1 LLIITNGD
9 SAVGAME
16 AAGIPGVKLPWRDVL
31 HDGPVPAGLELEEL
45 SDVRAHFIASCG
57 WGEPDEVRRQFA
69 DRDATLVAFGSHDE
83 VVLWFE
89 HDLYDQLQLLQLLD
103 WFAHRDPGRTRLS
116 YAQDSEFIAEVP
128 HETLPERL
136 RERRDVTAEQLE
148 AGHLAWAAFTAPEP
162 GALERWLEAN
172 REAKG
177 SEALPFLG
185 PAIARL
191 LEEYPDATT
200 GLARS
205 ERQILEGLADGERSA
220 GELFRAVQAM
230 EEARYLGDG
239 SFFSYVQRL
248 TGAPEPLIRLASREP
263 FRLPAWDRGQSD
275 PPELPGP
282 LELTAT
288 GRQALAGERN
298 WIEIA
303 GIDRWIGGVHL
314 NVPPG

>member
-1 LLIITNGD
+1 MLIITNGD

-16 AAGIPGVKLPWRDVL
+16 EARIPGDKIPWQDVL

-45 SDVRAHFIASCG
+45 SDVRAHFISSCG
-57 WGEPDEVRRQFA
+57 WGAPDRVRREFT
-69 DRDATLVAFGSHDE
+69 DRDAALGAYGSHDE

-89 HDLYDQLQLLQLLD
+89 HDLYDQLQLFQLLD
-103 WFAHRDPGRTRLS
+103 WFAHRDLGETRLS
-116 YAQDSEFIAEVP
+116 YAQDSEFIGEVP
-128 HETLPERL
+128 HETLPARL
-136 RERRDVTAEQLE
+136 EERRDVTAEQLE

-162 GALERWLEAN
+162 GALERLLEADATA
-172 REAKG
+172 RG
-177 SEALPFLG
+177 SRPLPFLG

-191 LEEYPDATT
+191 LEEHPDPAT

-205 ERQILEGLADGERSA
+205 ERQILEGLVDGERSA
-220 GELFRAVQAM
+220 GLLFRAVSMM

-248 TGAPEPLIRLASREP
+248 TGGPEPLIRLVGGDA
-263 FRLPAWDRGQSD
+263 FRLPFGQPGQPGS
-275 PPELPGP
+275 PELPGP
-282 LELTAT
+282 FELTPT
-288 GRQALAGERN
+288 GREVLAGERN

-314 NVPPG
+314 HQRL